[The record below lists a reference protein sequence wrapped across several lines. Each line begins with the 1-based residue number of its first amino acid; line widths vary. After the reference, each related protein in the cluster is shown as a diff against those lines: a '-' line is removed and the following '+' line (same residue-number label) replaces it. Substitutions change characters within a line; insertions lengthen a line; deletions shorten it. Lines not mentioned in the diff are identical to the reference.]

1 MSNKTLEE
9 EFQKL
14 QGHNKETFTM
24 KVSNSSLSSTLSSIM
39 HIPLTCQCNVH
50 DPITSLSAVQTKT
63 PWNNFL
69 FTTKFQRLII

>member
-9 EFQKL
+9 EFQNYKDII
-14 QGHNKETFTM
+14 KKTFTM

-50 DPITSLSAVQTKT
+50 DPITSLSAVQNKT
-63 PWNNFL
+63 PYNNFL
-69 FTTKFQRLII
+69 FTTKFQRLS